1 MFCGLVWYTGTVVRY
16 LLFSILL
23 CTVLPGVVQ
32 AGERMVTYGV
42 KEEVSRKFVK
52 GNPSPEVLRSL
63 VRKMNKSFSKRGFSL
78 KGGYGFTME
87 TAWVLPTGMDE
98 DDVLDCI
105 PGYECY
111 ETIEFHTSPDGRR
124 YVIRP
129 GLIDHRDTT
138 YAVSIWFDVTS
149 NRDYRKSRFFR

>member
-1 MFCGLVWYTGTVVRY
+1 MVRY
-16 LLFSILL
+16 LLFLILL
-23 CTVLPGVVQ
+23 CTVLPGFVQ
-32 AGERMVTYGV
+32 AGEMMVTYGV
-42 KEEVSRKFVK
+42 KEEASRKFVK

-63 VRKMNKSFSKRGFSL
+63 VRKMNKRLAKRGISL

-87 TAWVLPTGMDE
+87 TAWVLPSGMDE

-105 PGYECY
+105 PGYEYY

-129 GLIDHRDTT
+129 GLIDYRDTT
-138 YAVSIWFDVTS
+138 YDVSIWFDVTS
-149 NRDYRKSRFFR
+149 NRDYRKSKFFR